1 MTLGEVLWAMLVFFL
16 FIIWIYLLI
25 SIFVDIFR
33 SRDLS
38 GWGKAGWTIFIII
51 LPFLGVFIYLIAR
64 GTSMHERSA
73 REVAEAQEA
82 QDEYIRQVAGS
93 DSTADELAKLTDLRD
108 KGVLSDDEFEAQKA
122 KLLSR

>member
-1 MTLGEVLWAMLVFFL
+1 MTFGEVLWAMLVFFL

-38 GWGKAGWTIFIII
+38 GWGKAGWTIFIIV

-64 GTSMHERSA
+64 GASMHERSA

-82 QDEYIRQVAGS
+82 QDEYIRGVAGS
-93 DSTADELAKLTDLRD
+93 ESTADELSKLKDLRD
-108 KGVLSDDEFEAQKA
+108 QGVLSDDEFEAQKA
-122 KLLSR
+122 KLLS